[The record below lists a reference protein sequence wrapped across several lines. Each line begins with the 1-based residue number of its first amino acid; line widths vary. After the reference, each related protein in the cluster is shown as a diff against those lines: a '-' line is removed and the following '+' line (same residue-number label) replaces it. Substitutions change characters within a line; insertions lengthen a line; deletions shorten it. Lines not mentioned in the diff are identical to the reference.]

1 MPVAPLIDAEEPETT
16 TDISIEAMAA
26 PALHLIRTLPP
37 VPVAQVAVPPAP
49 TARVHW
55 IGGFVHL
62 RHPADLY
69 AEIADGSSDL
79 VVADARFRESYAR
92 EHLPGAVNLP
102 LRDLTEEN
110 ASRLSRHPLYVV
122 YCWDEGCRASSKV
135 AARMRSLGFK
145 VNELHGGL
153 QAWKKQGYPTERG

>member
-1 MPVAPLIDAEEPETT
+1 MPVAPLIDAAEPETT
-16 TDISIEAMAA
+16 TDSSIETRKT
-26 PALHLIRTLPP
+26 PALHLVRALPP
-37 VPVAQVAVPPAP
+37 VPVARVTLPSAP
-49 TARVHW
+49 TARIHW

-79 VVADARFRESYAR
+79 VVVDARFRESYAR

-110 ASRLSRHPLYVV
+110 AAGLSRHPLYVV
-122 YCWDEGCRASSKV
+122 YCWDDSCRASSKV
-135 AARMRSLGFK
+135 AARMRTLGLK
-145 VNELHGGL
+145 VDELHGGL

>member
-1 MPVAPLIDAEEPETT
+1 MPVAPLIDAAEPETT
-16 TDISIEAMAA
+16 LDDAVPARRA
-26 PALHLIRTLPP
+26 PALHVVRAVSP
-37 VPVAQVAVPPAP
+37 VPVAHVTVPSAPPA
-49 TARVHW
+49 RIHW

-62 RHPADLY
+62 RHPEDLY

-79 VVADARFRESYAR
+79 VVVDARFREAYAR

-102 LRDLTEEN
+102 LRDLTEQN
-110 ASRLSRHPLYVV
+110 AAGLSRHSLYVV
-122 YCWDEGCRASSKV
+122 YCWDDSCRASSKV
-135 AARMRSLGFK
+135 ANRMRTLGFK